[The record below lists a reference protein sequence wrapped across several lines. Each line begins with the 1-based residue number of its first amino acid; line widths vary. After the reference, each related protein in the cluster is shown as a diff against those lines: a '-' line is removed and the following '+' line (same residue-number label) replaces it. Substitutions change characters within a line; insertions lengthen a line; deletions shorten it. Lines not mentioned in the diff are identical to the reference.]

1 MEQNVPLKPK
11 KLGDLVGSLKSQ
23 SFGTYTGVYAER
35 NVEEL
40 ARLARSY
47 VFEGADKFAP
57 SMLKSMLI
65 AHHFLSVIELSH
77 WKGTSSSGLASY
89 GITTI

>member
-11 KLGDLVGSLKSQ
+11 KLRDLVGSLKSQ

-47 VFEGADKFAP
+47 VFEGADKFVQ
-57 SMLKSMLI
+57 SMLI
-65 AHHFLSVIELSH
+65 VHHFLSVIELSH